1 MKNFMKLNIENI
13 EKYVHPC
20 LITMTG
26 KSGAGKTLLAQ
37 QLSREL
43 KIFLLSNDYIR
54 TYFLN
59 RSQLERKE
67 IEKEVLRINS
77 ERLIKLMISHTPFV
91 IDRDFNTKNELVLI
105 NRVAHLCGYM
115 PIHIKI
121 NSCDEEN
128 IRRIQ
133 NRKVSYQKRDF
144 TIIGDNTAYSTPFTE
159 EDYFQIKKRKPR
171 LVKDFPFDYE
181 LNNTE
186 TEEKFIEQSIKVIE
200 DMKEKRLIKQKSK

>member
-1 MKNFMKLNIENI
+1 MKLNIENI
-13 EKYVHPC
+13 EKYKQPC

-59 RSQLERKE
+59 RYQLERKE

-91 IDRDFNTKNELVLI
+91 IDRDFNTKKELVLI

-186 TEEKFIEQSIKVIE
+186 TEEKFIEQSVKIIE
-200 DMKEKRLIKQKSK
+200 DMKEKRLIKQKFK